1 MAALSNLVV
10 GIRVALAEWMRLKW
24 GDLQFAQGRV
34 AFFVFIVLLALVAL
48 VLLGRQLSSRKAG
61 RTHVAL
67 PALLPTMRRSRLS
80 VARHSPF
87 LIFLLGV
94 PFFGVAL
101 ADPRTSFRH
110 DDVSYPGRRIVL
122 VIDASGSMIMKF
134 QTSKLKTQATPAYY
148 TAVAGAERFM
158 RLRMAGPYHDLI
170 ALVQFGDQ
178 AYVMTPFTTDYEN
191 VLLSLSLISN
201 PREWGRFPE
210 FGTTM
215 LRMVWSGPS
224 DVEDE
229 AGDATPLSAH
239 HASAALELAELTRP
253 GPFAI
258 RTIELGDYFGY
269 FDNGRL
275 VAMAGER
282 FFSWPFRE
290 VSGVCTHPSA
300 QGRGLAKRLMSKLLH
315 LELERGEIPFLH
327 VVTSNTVACTLYER
341 IGFESSE
348 NLRFGL

>member
-1 MAALSNLVV
+1 
-10 GIRVALAEWMRLKW
+10 
-24 GDLQFAQGRV
+24 
-34 AFFVFIVLLALVAL
+34 
-48 VLLGRQLSSRKAG
+48 
-61 RTHVAL
+61 
-67 PALLPTMRRSRLS
+67 MRRSRLS

-215 LRMVWSGPS
+215 LRGLEQGLALFKTFDFLKASGNLMIFFTDGRDS
-224 DVEDE
+224 QIQFRDQNLDAMMRT
-229 AGDATPLSAH
+229 AGDNHIPIYMIRTAWNLKFGEVKEDSLWKPAMEKTGGRFYAAPDEESILKAIAEIDRLSAGRVDVREYTSQRPQFSGYVLM
-239 HASAALELAELTRP
+239 AVGLWLTAALLKFGFP
-253 GPFAI
+253 QF
-258 RTIELGDYFGY
+258 RTF
-269 FDNGRL
+269 
-275 VAMAGER
+275 
-282 FFSWPFRE
+282 P
-290 VSGVCTHPSA
+290 
-300 QGRGLAKRLMSKLLH
+300 
-315 LELERGEIPFLH
+315 
-327 VVTSNTVACTLYER
+327 
-341 IGFESSE
+341 
-348 NLRFGL
+348 